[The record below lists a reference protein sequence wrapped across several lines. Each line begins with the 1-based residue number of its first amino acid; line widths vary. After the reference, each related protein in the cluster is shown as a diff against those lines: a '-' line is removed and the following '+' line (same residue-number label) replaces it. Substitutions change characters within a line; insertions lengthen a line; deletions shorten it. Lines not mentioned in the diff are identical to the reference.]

1 MRGDDRQ
8 QAKMFSY
15 ISPEERVP
23 LDHPLRVIR
32 EMVDRTYSPSRS
44 PYGAND
50 EGSRRVSKNVKTG
63 NIHGL
68 IGHIMDTCKRKGLR
82 VSPQP
87 LEIFGG
93 AVGDRTPD
101 LMTASP
107 SPLFGEFASQGWISL
122 YSCRLAKN
130 VHRSRRVS
138 QG

>member
-1 MRGDDRQ
+1 MASG
-8 QAKMFSY
+8 SHPG
-15 ISPEERVP
+15 IPVPEGADNLP
-23 LDHPLRVIR
+23 LF
-32 EMVDRTYSPSRS
+32 EQE
-44 PYGAND
+44 D
-50 EGSRRVSKNVKTG
+50 EGQMRIKNAGGSRTVSQNVKTG
-63 NIHGL
+63 NFHGP
-68 IGHIMDTCKRKGLR
+68 IGHILDTCKRKGLR

-130 VHRSRRVS
+130 VHRSGRVS